1 MTVEVAAL
9 VVVTVSAG
17 FVVVVAGAFPLVTA
31 LLVETDAELVPA
43 AMVELVWAPQRKFGS
58 L

>member
-9 VVVTVSAG
+9 VVVTASAG

-31 LLVETDAELVPA
+31 LLVETDAELEPA
-43 AMVELVWAPQRKFGS
+43 AMVELV
-58 L
+58 